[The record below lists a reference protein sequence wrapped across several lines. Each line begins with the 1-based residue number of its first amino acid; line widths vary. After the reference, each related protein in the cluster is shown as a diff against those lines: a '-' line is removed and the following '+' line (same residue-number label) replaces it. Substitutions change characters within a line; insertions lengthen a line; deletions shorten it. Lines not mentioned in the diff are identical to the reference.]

1 MRLAVIIAAV
11 VGLALGARATA
22 ARRQTSDPHIADFR
36 TFGETGCFTDNQ
48 GIWTFTQSDL
58 TGCKT
63 FPDDLLVKSLFAADY
78 NGGCGGESRNP
89 SQERRVTN
97 AYFQYLSTLMLLAL
111 WVSSLWELVVVS
123 MTIPLVSSLTS
134 SSASSSK

>member
-36 TFGETGCFTDNQ
+36 TFGETGCFRDNQ

-78 NGGCGGESRNP
+78 NDGCGVFVYTDTACSVGDQSLGVGGCLND
-89 SQERRVTN
+89 
-97 AYFQYLSTLMLLAL
+97 YSTGLKSYI
-111 WVSSLWELVVVS
+111 VKCE
-123 MTIPLVSSLTS
+123 
-134 SSASSSK
+134 